1 MRNDIVATLSWD
13 EDAGQVR
20 LEGFPEG
27 PGGGASLILAEGVE
41 LVFGCATGELSRVC
55 VAAGDPGGPPTIAE
69 PAALAIRNLFGARAR
84 DAIRLAARKDGDP
97 ISLKPEPAT
106 LAALSRLARL
116 DAARLTSPVSGS
128 LLWGIE
134 AAQLAARAGLS
145 ARTAAEAQA
154 TAAAL
159 DEAADLPAGVLEV
172 AARAMAELVAAAEP
186 DLARRLREATTRPVL
201 TGPAGAGSAGTSRKR
216 ARPFS
221 LPDLATD
228 TRQRGGDLDQLH
240 WGLDPRLVP
249 AGIFGPQLWPDAELT
264 VRPERS
270 RLIVEA
276 TLAPGADPRALAAC
290 RARLVDPASRSV
302 LATASFRELGDSR
315 VRAEIRKRR
324 PPHEA
329 WVEIVDDVN
338 RPVLSAKLR
347 HIRRAMRWADAA
359 LSAGRQTFGL
369 ADAEWTRLAAV
380 AWGRC
385 AEEWAAAGDQDRAYL
400 AAAREVAMYPGVEI
414 RAEPPSAWAKELVN
428 RPPVKEEPFL
438 AEQVT

>member
-1 MRNDIVATLSWD
+1 MRNELVVTLTWD
-13 EDAGQVR
+13 ADVGQVTLDR
-20 LEGFPEG
+20 RPEG
-27 PGGGASLILAEGVE
+27 PAGGTSLNLAEGVE
-41 LVFGCATGELSRVC
+41 LTFDCASGELSRV
-55 VAAGDPGGPPTIAE
+55 VVDAAEPGKPPALGE
-69 PAALAIRNLFGARAR
+69 PAAAALTALFGARACT
-84 DAIRLAARKDGDP
+84 AIRLAPRKDGDP
-97 ISLKPEPAT
+97 LSMRVDRGV

-116 DAARLTSPVSGS
+116 DAARRTSPMADSP
-128 LLWGIE
+128 LWSVE

-145 ARTAAEAQA
+145 ARVTAEAYRAASALERADDVPPGMLAAAAEA
-154 TAAAL
+154 
-159 DEAADLPAGVLEV
+159 V
-172 AARAMAELVAAAEP
+172 AELVAAAEP
-186 DLARRLREATTRPVL
+186 GLARALGEAMVLARE
-201 TGPAGAGSAGTSRKR
+201 AGSAGVSRKR
-216 ARPFS
+216 ARALS
-221 LPDLATD
+221 LPDMATPAG
-228 TRQRGGDLDQLH
+228 QRGGDLDQLH

-249 AGIFGPQLWPDAELT
+249 PGVFRPQLWPDAELT

-302 LATASFRELGDSR
+302 LATASFRDLGDSR

-347 HIRRAMRWADAA
+347 RIRRAMRWADAA

-369 ADAEWTRLAAV
+369 ADAEWTRLAGV